1 MFVTDRGIAYFTYQ
15 SKPLPIFPDVNHLK
29 CKNNLALE
37 ERKKTF
43 KQVRYIATEAI
54 TQDWTWEEKKI
65 PAGKEI
71 HQKLAVYLHN
81 YRNRLWKN
89 LSQNFYKTLGMK
101 KGNSSVRTTSII
113 ISIISVISF
122 PLTSDSLTRNAPFYL
137 WHWIYCKPLFY
148 RTVFIETK
156 ISSDAPKNVK
166 YLYKT
171 FEKII
176 VDLNFYTRGVFLR

>member
-1 MFVTDRGIAYFTYQ
+1 MIQIFATDRGIAYFTCQ
-15 SKPLPIFPDVNHLK
+15 SIPIFPDVNHLK

-89 LSQNFYKTLGMK
+89 LSQNCYKTLGMK
-101 KGNSSVRTTSII
+101 KGNSSVRNTAII

-122 PLTSDSLTRNAPFYL
+122 LPDFWQSDQERPLLSLTLDLLQTIVLQNSLY
-137 WHWIYCKPLFY
+137 WNKDIIWCTKKCKI
-148 RTVFIETK
+148 FI
-156 ISSDAPKNVK
+156 
-166 YLYKT
+166 
-171 FEKII
+171 
-176 VDLNFYTRGVFLR
+176 